1 MGSQNVPRETK
12 QIITKDFLVSN
23 KEFVVE
29 EIEKGLLETRPIIS
43 DTDKDS
49 NKWLELN
56 TKYSEIWPN
65 ISERKD
71 PPEDHDKFKDVKDK
85 YEKYFKE
92 NLE

>member
-43 DTDKDS
+43 DTDISKYYNS
-49 NKWLELN
+49 KEYLSHKNELLGILA
-56 TKYSEIWPN
+56 SIF
-65 ISERKD
+65 SMASS
-71 PPEDHDKFKDVKDK
+71 
-85 YEKYFKE
+85 
-92 NLE
+92 

>member
-43 DTDKDS
+43 DTDIS
-49 NKWLELN
+49 
-56 TKYSEIWPN
+56 KYYNSKEYL
-65 ISERKD
+65 SHK
-71 PPEDHDKFKDVKDK
+71 KGTSFFFFSLFSCVKAYVK
-85 YEKYFKE
+85 KKS
-92 NLE
+92 